1 MVQARQ
7 REEHD
12 TDLAD
17 KYKAVHI
24 FIKNE
29 DAK

>member
-1 MVQARQ
+1 MQARE
-7 REEHD
+7 REEDD

-17 KYKAVHI
+17 KYKAVQI
-24 FIKNE
+24 IIKNE